1 MSGVADQAEDNRPR
15 VKRTIEWRTKNRDC
29 TIEVYGSWNRF
40 EKPTVLRYK
49 TRGVFSC
56 IIDVPVGEHYYRFL
70 VDDDWETDDR
80 VSKTVK
86 LGNEY
91 NTLVAELPDAASK
104 GPAAAAPADAQD
116 AGGDG
121 AESIM
126 YDSVSRSFKVGRST
140 TSKKKSKRS
149 TRNRPSMEIAL
160 PTVLQINQDA
170 EGSDDEEP
178 GEGDKEDGTKAAPDA
193 APSEGRKGR
202 RDKKRKRKR
211 RPKSKRSGK
220 GYEFSADVELE
231 KAFKKKEEEWAR
243 MCFVQQLRQQ
253 QAHNDEINRVKSLW
267 KQERQVRVE
276 MHKKVMKAK
285 AELETDLQ
293 NKTAELS
300 KMKKKISL
308 DQSADANKV
317 ALLSTETSKLEEK
330 LKESDDGKSK
340 LENEL
345 KSMRKDQDV
354 KMENELKSMR
364 KD

>member
-91 NTLVAELPDAASK
+91 NTLVAENIVKDEKSK
-104 GPAAAAPADAQD
+104 AEAPAAEQGQD
-116 AGGDG
+116 AGDG

-140 TSKKKSKRS
+140 VQKKSKRR

-160 PTVLQINQDA
+160 PAVLQINQDA
-170 EGSDDEEP
+170 EGD
-178 GEGDKEDGTKAAPDA
+178 KAAPADG
-193 APSEGRKGR
+193 APAESGRKGR

-211 RPKSKRSGK
+211 RP
-220 GYEFSADVELE
+220 
-231 KAFKKKEEEWAR
+231 
-243 MCFVQQLRQQ
+243 
-253 QAHNDEINRVKSLW
+253 
-267 KQERQVRVE
+267 
-276 MHKKVMKAK
+276 
-285 AELETDLQ
+285 
-293 NKTAELS
+293 
-300 KMKKKISL
+300 
-308 DQSADANKV
+308 
-317 ALLSTETSKLEEK
+317 
-330 LKESDDGKSK
+330 
-340 LENEL
+340 
-345 KSMRKDQDV
+345 
-354 KMENELKSMR
+354 
-364 KD
+364 